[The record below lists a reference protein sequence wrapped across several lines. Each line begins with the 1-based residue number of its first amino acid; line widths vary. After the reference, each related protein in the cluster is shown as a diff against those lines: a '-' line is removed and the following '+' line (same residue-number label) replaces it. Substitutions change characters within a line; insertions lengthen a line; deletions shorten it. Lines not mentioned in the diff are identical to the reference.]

1 MKAMSTLKRG
11 GGGGAVTSDY
21 CVKGGDT
28 PDHVLSVIHCQLEH

>member
-1 MKAMSTLKRG
+1 MKAMSTLKR

-28 PDHVLSVIHCQLEH
+28 PDHVLSVIHRQLEH